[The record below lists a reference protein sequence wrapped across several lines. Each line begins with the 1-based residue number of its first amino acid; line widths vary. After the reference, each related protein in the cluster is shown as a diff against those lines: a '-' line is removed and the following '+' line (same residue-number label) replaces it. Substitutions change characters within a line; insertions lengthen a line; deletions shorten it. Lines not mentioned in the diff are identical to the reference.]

1 MASSVDP
8 PAVVPEPVVPR
19 PAAAVVPLRDGDD
32 GLEVLVGQRTPTAR
46 FMASFWV
53 FPGGRV
59 EESDGPGDA
68 GRRRAAARELHEEAG
83 LHVEPDTLVALD
95 RWITPKVIPIR
106 FDTYFFVAAIVGDHT
121 ATIDGQEIVASRWA
135 SPATLFADAVEG
147 RAVVAF
153 PTLRQLEELSGWR
166 SVAEATAACAA
177 RPVVPITPEIDPN
190 DGDPVLRITAPDG
203 SPREYR
209 DDPGMRNEAVSLGNR
224 ARG

>member
-1 MASSVDP
+1 VASSVDP
-8 PAVVPEPVVPR
+8 SPVVPEPVVPR

-32 GLEVLVGQRTPTAR
+32 GLEVLVGQRTATAR

-59 EESDGPGDA
+59 EESDGPGDV

-83 LHVEPDTLVALD
+83 LRVDPDALVALD
-95 RWITPKVIPIR
+95 RWITPRVIPIR
-106 FDTYFFVAAIVGDHT
+106 FDTYFFIAGIDGDHT
-121 ATIDGQEIVASRWA
+121 PTIDGEEIVDSRWA
-135 SPATLFADAVEG
+135 SPGTLFAEAVEG
-147 RAVVAF
+147 RSVVAF

-203 SPREYR
+203 TAREFR
-209 DDPGMRNEAVSLGNR
+209 DDPGLRNEAVSLQRR